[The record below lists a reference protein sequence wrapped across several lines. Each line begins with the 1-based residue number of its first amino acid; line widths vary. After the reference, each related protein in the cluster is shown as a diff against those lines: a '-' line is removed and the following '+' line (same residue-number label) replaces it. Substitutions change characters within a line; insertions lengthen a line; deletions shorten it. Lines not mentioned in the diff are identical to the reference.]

1 MTPEHPMK
9 FKFYIMPISLLE
21 YSHIHSFTYC
31 LWYCLTAFGATV
43 AELSSCDRDDMTY
56 KA

>member
-9 FKFYIMPISLLE
+9 FKFYIMPIRLLE